1 MMQLHRLRVFTRDAE
16 SGNGA
21 VVVSGVDADS
31 GTLQSIATELGE
43 ATTVFILPSS
53 AAAARLRFFTTQAEL
68 PACGHGILAAAQVL
82 LGEAEDELE
91 VETQSGTVRLRR
103 GGAGQVGFHARVSRP
118 LTHDFG
124 RREVLDILGLPESA
138 VLPGLPFTVA
148 SVGSPKLLVPVADI
162 KSLHALRP
170 AYTRLATWSASYRI
184 NGAYV
189 YTPQTID
196 PAADFHAR
204 GFNPL
209 LGNPE
214 DVATGVAAGALAA
227 AMSMQ
232 GRDAGRP
239 SRVCLDIEQGHLL
252 GRPSRIQAIAAPP
265 DEHESAAAS
274 PGRADGRIPSV
285 WIGGDVVS
293 SEPVELR
300 PKDAVRDGLASPA
313 QAWSA

>member
-1 MMQLHRLRVFTRDAE
+1 MQLHRLRVFTRDAE

-31 GTLQSIATELGE
+31 GTLQSFAAELGE
-43 ATTVFILPSS
+43 PTTVFILPSKI
-53 AAAARLRFFTTQAEL
+53 AVARLRFFTTQAEL
-68 PACGHGILAAAQVL
+68 PACGHGILAAAHVL
-82 LGEAEDELE
+82 LGYDEDELE
-91 VETQSGTVRLRR
+91 VETQAGTVRLRR
-103 GGAGQVGFHARVSRP
+103 DGNGQVGFHARVSRP

-170 AYTRLATWSASYRI
+170 AYTRLATWSASYGI

-189 YTPQTID
+189 YTPETID
-196 PAADFHAR
+196 PAASFHAR

-232 GRDAGRP
+232 GRDAGCP
-239 SRVCLDIEQGHLL
+239 SRVCLEIEQGHLL
-252 GRPSRIQAIAAPP
+252 GRPSRIHAIAAPTEGG
-265 DEHESAAAS
+265 DAAS
-274 PGRADGRIPSV
+274 ASSGRDDSRIPSV
-285 WIGGDVVS
+285 WIGGDVVFC
-293 SEPVELR
+293 EPVELR
-300 PKDAVRDGLASPA
+300 PKDAIIERLASEVH
-313 QAWSA
+313 AWSA

>member
-1 MMQLHRLRVFTRDAE
+1 MQLHRLRVFTRDAE

-31 GTLQSIATELGE
+31 GTLQSFAAELGE
-43 ATTVFILPSS
+43 PTTVFILPSKI
-53 AAAARLRFFTTQAEL
+53 AVARLRFFTTQAEL
-68 PACGHGILAAAQVL
+68 PACGHGILAAAHVL
-82 LGEAEDELE
+82 LGYDEDELE
-91 VETQSGTVRLRR
+91 VETQAGTVRLRR
-103 GGAGQVGFHARVSRP
+103 DGNGQVGFHARVSRP

-170 AYTRLATWSASYRI
+170 AYTRLATWSASYGI

-189 YTPQTID
+189 YTPETID
-196 PAADFHAR
+196 PAASFHAR

-214 DVATGVAAGALAA
+214 DVATGVAAGGA
-227 AMSMQ
+227 
-232 GRDAGRP
+232 GGGNVDAGSRCRLPVACLPGDRARASAGQAKPDPCDCRP
-239 SRVCLDIEQGHLL
+239 DGGGRRGVRLIGAGRQSYPVGVDWRRRRVLRAG
-252 GRPSRIQAIAAPP
+252 GAATKRR
-265 DEHESAAAS
+265 HH
-274 PGRADGRIPSV
+274 
-285 WIGGDVVS
+285 
-293 SEPVELR
+293 
-300 PKDAVRDGLASPA
+300 
-313 QAWSA
+313 